1 MPTARGGAAA
11 EALGGLIYVVGGIA
25 ENGASLDSVEVYDPT
40 MDAWTSVAPML
51 TRRDNPGAAVFDDKL
66 YVFGGRTRDA
76 DGTEVDGTLNTVEM
90 YDPIQDIWT
99 ARTPMPT
106 GRRTMV
112 VGTLDGRA
120 QVIGGERAA
129 DGKTFPQ
136 NEEYDPATDTWRAL
150 AAMPTPRHGAAG
162 GTVDGAVYV
171 AGGGPTG
178 GASFTTVVEAFG
190 F

>member
-1 MPTARGGAAA
+1 M
-11 EALGGLIYVVGGIA
+11 
-25 ENGASLDSVEVYDPT
+25 YDPT
-40 MDAWTSVAPML
+40 PDVWTERA
-51 TRRDNPGAAVFDDKL
+51 
-66 YVFGGRTRDA
+66 
-76 DGTEVDGTLNTVEM
+76 
-90 YDPIQDIWT
+90 
-99 ARTPMPT
+99 PMPT

-162 GTVDGAVYV
+162 GTVDGAVYI
-171 AGGGPTG
+171 AGGGPAG
-178 GASFTTVVEAFG
+178 GASFTTIVEAFG